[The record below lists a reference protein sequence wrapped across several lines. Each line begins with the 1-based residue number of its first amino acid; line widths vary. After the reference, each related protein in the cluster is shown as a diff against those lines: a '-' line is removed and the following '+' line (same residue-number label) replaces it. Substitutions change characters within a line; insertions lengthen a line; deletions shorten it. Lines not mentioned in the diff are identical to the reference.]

1 MLVFFILSKFCQYI
15 YASNSV
21 RRLMHNRIRYSS
33 IQNWTMSSRTWS
45 SILLVGPAYSVQVFN
60 NQCWAG
66 PIYTNNI
73 KEHSQINILNISES
87 DTYFFFDIWFYRLTE
102 TIQLYQ
108 FLNKSI
114 EVIKIFRVSI
124 EININIKLLLTIFEQ
139 YAI

>member
-87 DTYFFFDIWFYRLTE
+87 DTYFFLISDFIDWQKPFNCINSSTKVLKLSKFSGF
-102 TIQLYQ
+102 QLR
-108 FLNKSI
+108 SI
-114 EVIKIFRVSI
+114 LI
-124 EININIKLLLTIFEQ
+124 
-139 YAI
+139 